1 MALFFGL
8 GTIGAVMNEGN
19 TMSRDDGPSRRASA
33 ADEADDQR
41 PEPHTETDDQTP
53 EEAGYGYGV

>member
-1 MALFFGL
+1 M
-8 GTIGAVMNEGN
+8 GTVMNEGK
-19 TMSRDDGPSRRASA
+19 TMSCDEGQVRRAT
-33 ADEADDQR
+33 ADDSDDPR

>member
-1 MALFFGL
+1 
-8 GTIGAVMNEGN
+8 MNEGN

-33 ADEADDQR
+33 ADAEDDQP

>member
-1 MALFFGL
+1 
-8 GTIGAVMNEGN
+8 MNEGN
-19 TMSRDDGPSRRASA
+19 TMSRDDGPPRRASA

-41 PEPHTETDDQTP
+41 PEPHSETDDQAP

>member
-1 MALFFGL
+1 
-8 GTIGAVMNEGN
+8 MNEGN

-33 ADEADDQR
+33 ADEADEADDQR
-41 PEPHTETDDQTP
+41 PEPHTDTDDQTP